1 MSKRTYPIPNKNLSG
16 SDYIQNKR
24 AKQLFS
30 GTSNLAK
37 TIEQQN
43 GNFPLL
49 TPSGK
54 LKPYQGT
61 FGLSGRM
68 NLSEKTYCLNTSHS
82 YGDLLAITKGKYLL
96 TPPNISNQ
104 STILLKDVSESEKLY
119 NGIYYAY
126 IYSNTTNALY
136 YMNPA
141 YPDPSGNYIANKIQY
156 DITGNANQRIIVDP
170 SYVLSYVSQSCIL
183 KNNVSSNIE
192 INNNYESRYSF
203 NRTMNL
209 ALLSGFNYPSKFSLD
224 YDLDDCIN
232 TNNDLQSKYEFPS
245 SLFNMSPPVIS
256 GSASVNSTLI
266 LTNVGTWSDS
276 PVPTLNYK
284 WYRGDTLIDENTT
297 SYTIQA
303 SDVGQPITCHVT
315 ATNSNGSAT
324 AISNSITYID
334 PPKNTLTSPPVI
346 SGISSYSVGSTL
358 RLTDVGTWSGYPAPT
373 LTYQWYRGSTLI
385 LSATNTGYTIQAS
398 DVGQSITCQV
408 TGTNAYGSATAI
420 SSPITPTGPPV
431 INNNND
437 TPQISGISPYSVGS
451 ILTITNAGT
460 WTGYPA
466 PTLTY
471 QWYRGDTLIA
481 ENTTSYTIQASDAGQ
496 SITCHVTGTN
506 ASGSFTAIIN
516 PITPTG
522 PPVINNNDTHQI
534 SGNALV
540 GSTLTITNVTWNGYP
555 APTLTYQWYRGSTL
569 ILSATST
576 SYTTQ
581 AADVGQSI
589 TCQVTATNASGSFT
603 AISSPI
609 IPTGPPVNTNN
620 DTPQISGISPYS
632 VGSTLT
638 LSNPG
643 TWTGYPTPT
652 LYYQWYRGN
661 NPLSSEISTRY
672 TIVTTDIGQ
681 SITCHVTATNAYG
694 SATAISSP
702 ITPTGPPVINN
713 NDTHQISGN
722 ALVGSI
728 LTITNAGTWNGYPAP
743 TLTYQWYRGDTLILS
758 ATSTSYTTQAAD
770 VGQSITC
777 QVTGTNASGSFTA
790 ISSPITPTGP
800 PNNSVQPVIS
810 GSASVGS
817 TLTITNA
824 GTWNGYPAPTLTYKW
839 YSGDTLI
846 AENTTSYTIQASD
859 VVQPITC
866 QVTATNTSG
875 SATAISKPITPGI
888 PPGINN
894 NNNDTPQI
902 SGISPYSV
910 GSILTITNAGT
921 WNGYPAPTLT
931 YKWYRG
937 NNPLSSEIST
947 SYTIVTTD
955 IGQQIRCQI
964 TGTNAIGFATAISN
978 SITPTGPPSN
988 SVRPVVTG
996 DIAVGSTL
1004 TITNA
1009 GTWNGYPAPT
1019 LTYKWY
1025 RGDTLIADNTTSY
1038 TIQASDVGQSITYQV
1053 TGTNASGSATA
1064 ISSPIGLSG
1073 PPVNTNND
1081 IPQISGISPYSVGS
1095 ILRLTHAGRWNGYPN
1110 PTLTYQWYRGD
1121 TPLSGK
1127 TSTSYT
1133 TQAADVGQPI
1143 TCHVTATNAIGSAI
1157 AISISIIPTSP
1168 PSNSVRP
1175 VVTGGIAVGYVATST
1190 SGSWTGYPTP
1200 TLTYNWYRGDTLIAE
1215 NTTSYTIQ
1223 ASDVVQPITCQV
1235 TATNTSGSATA
1246 ISKPITPGIPPGI
1259 NNNNNDT
1266 P

>member
-203 NRTMNL
+203 NRTINL

-256 GSASVNSTLI
+256 GSASVNSTLR

-276 PVPTLNYK
+276 PVPTLTYK
-284 WYRGDTLIDENTT
+284 WYRGDTLIAENTT
-297 SYTIQA
+297 SYTIITA
-303 SDVGQPITCHVT
+303 DVAQPITCHVT

-334 PPKNTLTSPPVI
+334 PPNNTLTSPPVI
-346 SGISSYSVGSTL
+346 SGISPYSVGSTL
-358 RLTDVGTWSGYPAPT
+358 TLTDVGTWSGYPAPT

-408 TGTNAYGSATAI
+408 TGTNA
-420 SSPITPTGPPV
+420 
-431 INNNND
+431 
-437 TPQISGISPYSVGS
+437 
-451 ILTITNAGT
+451 
-460 WTGYPA
+460 
-466 PTLTY
+466 
-471 QWYRGDTLIA
+471 
-481 ENTTSYTIQASDAGQ
+481 
-496 SITCHVTGTN
+496 
-506 ASGSFTAIIN
+506 SGSFTAISS

-534 SGNALV
+534 SGIASV
-540 GSTLTITNVTWNGYP
+540 GSTLTITNGSWTGYP
-555 APTLTYQWYRGSTL
+555 APTLTYKWYRGDTL
-569 ILSATST
+569 IQSATST

-581 AADVGQSI
+581 AADVGQPI
-589 TCQVTATNASGSFT
+589 TCQVTG
-603 AISSPI
+603 
-609 IPTGPPVNTNN
+609 
-620 DTPQISGISPYS
+620 
-632 VGSTLT
+632 
-638 LSNPG
+638 
-643 TWTGYPTPT
+643 
-652 LYYQWYRGN
+652 
-661 NPLSSEISTRY
+661 
-672 TIVTTDIGQ
+672 
-681 SITCHVTATNAYG
+681 TNAYG

-713 NDTHQISGN
+713 NDTHQILGN
-722 ALVGSI
+722 ALVGST
-728 LTITNAGTWNGYPAP
+728 LTITNGTWNGYPAP

-770 VGQSITC
+770 VGQPITC
-777 QVTGTNASGSFTA
+777 HVTATNASGSFTA

-817 TLTITNA
+817 TLTLSNP
-824 GTWNGYPAPTLTYKW
+824 GTWTGYPAPTLTY
-839 YSGDTLI
+839 
-846 AENTTSYTIQASD
+846 Q
-859 VVQPITC
+859 
-866 QVTATNTSG
+866 
-875 SATAISKPITPGI
+875 
-888 PPGINN
+888 
-894 NNNDTPQI
+894 
-902 SGISPYSV
+902 
-910 GSILTITNAGT
+910 
-921 WNGYPAPTLT
+921 
-931 YKWYRG
+931 
-937 NNPLSSEIST
+937 
-947 SYTIVTTD
+947 
-955 IGQQIRCQI
+955 
-964 TGTNAIGFATAISN
+964 
-978 SITPTGPPSN
+978 
-988 SVRPVVTG
+988 
-996 DIAVGSTL
+996 
-1004 TITNA
+1004 
-1009 GTWNGYPAPT
+1009 
-1019 LTYKWY
+1019 WY
-1025 RGDTLIADNTTSY
+1025 RGDTIIAENTTSY
-1038 TIQASDVGQSITYQV
+1038 TIQASDVGQSITCHVTGTNASGSATAISSPITPTGPPVNTNNDTPQISGISPYYVGSILTLSNPGTWTGYPAPTLYYQWYRGNNPLSSEISTIYTIVTTDIGQQIRCQVTGTNAIGFATAISNSVTPTGPPSNSVQPVISGIASVGSRLTLTDVGRWSGYPAPTLTYQWYRGDTPLSGETSTSYTIVTTDIGQQITCHV

-1095 ILRLTHAGRWNGYPN
+1095 ILTLTHAGRWNGYPT

-1190 SGSWTGYPTP
+1190 SGSWTGYPAP
-1200 TLTYNWYRGDTLIAE
+1200 TLTYKWYRGDTLIAE

-1223 ASDVVQPITCQV
+1223 ASDVAQPITCQV

-1259 NNNNNDT
+1259 NNNNDTLQISGISPYSVGSTLTITNAGTWNGYPAPTLTYQWYRGNNPLSSEISTRYTIVTADVGQSIRCQVTATNTSGSATAISSPITPSGPPGINNNDT
-1266 P
+1266 PQISGNALIGSTLTLTNAGTWNGYPTPTLTYQWYRGDTPIYGQNNTTYVTVNAIDIEQLITCRVTGTNTSGSFTAISNSISPYIQTTQCNQQ